1 MENSS
6 FSDLELVEKILY
18 ELENKYFLGK
28 KQINKLREINRASSP
43 EEIDKLIDKWSFYL
57 SETLY
62 NDKFTKDFLI
72 IVFKQHIKIP

>member
-6 FSDLELVEKILY
+6 FSDLELVERILY

-28 KQINKLREINRASSP
+28 KQINKLREINQASSP

>member
-1 MENSS
+1 MENLD
-6 FSDLELVEKILY
+6 FFDLELIEKILY
-18 ELENKYFLGK
+18 ELEYNYFLGK
-28 KQINKLREINRASSP
+28 KQINKLREISQASSP